1 MTVSEPVAAIPLVGP
16 MHAKRLQKL
25 DIRTVQD
32 LLLHIPFRYED
43 LRKTSTIIEA
53 VAEDRVTIQG
63 IVEKV
68 TTMKTPRR
76 RLFLT
81 TVSLTDSTGTLHA
94 IFFNQPYLSRS
105 FYKQMPVQVSGKV
118 ELDRGQKIMRMPEF
132 ERRDEGKT
140 ALHTGRLVPIYPETY
155 GISSKWLRSRIACV
169 LNNVALREW
178 RPSSVD
184 LPSAL
189 RLVHFPA
196 LPDDIGI
203 ARSRLAED
211 ELLLLHVRSL
221 LRRQE
226 WKEKRRAQAFLL
238 NNGVVTRFL
247 SFLPFTL
254 TGDQQRAAHEILT
267 DLSHHQPMNRLLQ
280 GDVGAGK
287 TVVAALAMAVV
298 AHHGYSSLLMAP
310 TEILAQQHFE
320 TLKTVLTP
328 LKISILLQTGSV
340 KQIEKGTYPSVIV
353 GTHALFSPNVKLTD
367 IGLII
372 IDEQHRFGVAQRAML
387 RAKGKSPHVLTMT
400 ATPIPRTAALTV
412 YGDLDV
418 SWITEL
424 PVGRKD
430 IKTYAVPNHKR
441 IPAAGFIRKH
451 VHEGRQ
457 AFIICPFIEP
467 SENMTTVRA
476 AAQEFERLKKNV
488 FPDLKL
494 GLLHGKLAAKEKTR
508 VLQAFANRAID
519 ILVSTPVVEV
529 GIDIPNA
536 TIMLI
541 EGAERFGLAQLHQL
555 RGRVGRGEHQSF
567 CLLFSDDP
575 SPAMF
580 ERISRFARLRT
591 GREVAE
597 LDLKLRGPGELF
609 GTLQHG
615 AAEVRF
621 ADLSDTDEVKRT
633 KDQARR
639 LWENQPDLFAHP
651 WVQSF
656 MIEKSEPN

>member
-1 MTVSEPVAAIPLVGP
+1 MTISDPVELIPLVGP

-25 DIRTVQD
+25 GIGTVQD

-53 VAEDRVTIQG
+53 VVGDTVTIRG

-68 TTMKTPRR
+68 GTMKTPRR
-76 RLFLT
+76 GLFLT
-81 TVSLTDSTGTLHA
+81 TMIMTDATGKLDV
-94 IFFNQPYLSRS
+94 IFFNQPYLARS
-105 FYKQMPVQVSGKV
+105 FYKNMTVQVSGKV
-118 ELDRGQKIMRMPEF
+118 ELDRGRKIMRMPEF
-132 ERRDEGKT
+132 ERIDGGKT
-140 ALHTGRLVPIYPETY
+140 PIHTGRLVPVYAETR
-155 GISSKWLRSRIACV
+155 GISSKWLRSRIAHV
-169 LNNVALREW
+169 LNNVSIREW

-184 LPSAL
+184 LQTSL
-189 RLVHFPA
+189 HLVHFPA
-196 LPDDIGI
+196 IPDDVGI

-221 LRRQE
+221 LRRKE
-226 WKEKRRAQAFLL
+226 WKEKRRAPVILPD
-238 NNGVVTRFL
+238 NDMVNRFL

-254 TGDQQRAAHEILT
+254 THDQQTAVQEILA
-267 DLSHHQPMNRLLQ
+267 DLSHDQSMNRLLQ

-298 AHHGYSSLLMAP
+298 VHHGYSSLLMAP
-310 TEILAQQHFE
+310 TEILAQQHFK
-320 TLKTVLTP
+320 TLQTLLAP
-328 LKISILLQTGSV
+328 LKIPVFLQTGSI
-340 KQIEKGTYPSVIV
+340 KQLNQKKQPVVVV
-353 GTHALFSPNVKLTD
+353 GTHALLSANVRLD
-367 IGLII
+367 NIGLII

-387 RAKGKSPHVLTMT
+387 RKKGKSPHVLTMT

-424 PVGRKD
+424 PIGRKD
-430 IKTYAVPNHKR
+430 IKTFLVPNHKR
-441 IPAAGFIRKH
+441 IKAAGFIREH
-451 VHEGRQ
+451 VRKGRQ

-467 SENMTTVRA
+467 SENITTVRA
-476 AAQEFERLKKNV
+476 ATQEFERLKKMV

-494 GLLHGKLAAKEKTR
+494 GLLHGRLASKEKTR
-508 VLQAFANRAID
+508 VLQAFTNRAID

-567 CLLFSDDP
+567 C
-575 SPAMF
+575 
-580 ERISRFARLRT
+580 
-591 GREVAE
+591 
-597 LDLKLRGPGELF
+597 
-609 GTLQHG
+609 
-615 AAEVRF
+615 
-621 ADLSDTDEVKRT
+621 
-633 KDQARR
+633 
-639 LWENQPDLFAHP
+639 
-651 WVQSF
+651 
-656 MIEKSEPN
+656 